1 MESFDT
7 ITANMYPW
15 KRYAENKQLET
26 MLVLFADTKKAHARV
41 GDPQE
46 IQRYLDYA
54 EDNQASFDWVQ
65 LHSGFWFNHAP
76 LKNYPVAGIEVDEE
90 TNSILWTMSSG
101 FAKGR
106 EKSFLYAGQF
116 YAAGSVT

>member
-26 MLVLFADTKKAHARV
+26 MLELFADTKKAHARV

-54 EDNQASFDWVQ
+54 EDNQASFD
-65 LHSGFWFNHAP
+65 
-76 LKNYPVAGIEVDEE
+76 
-90 TNSILWTMSSG
+90 
-101 FAKGR
+101 
-106 EKSFLYAGQF
+106 
-116 YAAGSVT
+116 